1 MWVQNLR
8 SIYGEIAVHFFC
20 PSDIGIHRFIQQ
32 RLGHLISDPELA
44 HSKNSGSTEHY
55 FHYYLIDHQGQP
67 LTTKGILR
75 AKTNLVDSTPDQ
87 EVKQLELT
95 TEVETEPETTAEP
108 PSHPS
113 LPTPTVHHSSEV
125 ITPKKLP
132 TPNSELEHS
141 DVTISPSP
149 VEAQLHLEQGEFL
162 SRIATLINSEDYQSL
177 LVGLMAATGL
187 DAASLLKLL
196 VFKQAAAPHLIL
208 YCPQLHPAHQPL
220 QQLITLLPAADVL
233 AALERLRRHREAI
246 DFAHRR
252 TGEEIN
258 TEVTEIAPT
267 VLARIGLSQ
276 DLNLR
281 QQYIELIPLLLKEN
295 IPDDEEKEQQPTLDL
310 SAETQHQFE
319 LWQQHFDSDVEQTL
333 NELMRLASSALQ
345 SLPAPQPQPNSS
357 SPIST
362 TASTS
367 EPSPW
372 LAISRLTE
380 TVANL
385 TSQVMTQN
393 ERLINLQLGHSAPPL
408 ARTSPQSQT
417 VIKTSTPPTA
427 PPPALTTT
435 TTNTTTPTTTSRSPD
450 FETLANLSSA
460 ELRLSRVRGAPREKL
475 KRALNAIIQYNQQ
488 QEDPKQMWRINTNV
502 LQTLTGCFNSPVK
515 QFVRD
520 HQSALDEHN
529 QQFHLT
535 SVRHN
540 ASHHGLDPNLFIQ
553 W

>member
-1 MWVQNLR
+1 M
-8 SIYGEIAVHFFC
+8 
-20 PSDIGIHRFIQQ
+20 
-32 RLGHLISDPELA
+32 
-44 HSKNSGSTEHY
+44 EH
-55 FHYYLIDHQGQP
+55 
-67 LTTKGILR
+67 
-75 AKTNLVDSTPDQ
+75 Q
-87 EVKQLELT
+87 EREKVG
-95 TEVETEPETTAEP
+95 
-108 PSHPS
+108 
-113 LPTPTVHHSSEV
+113 VHHSSEV

-149 VEAQLHLEQGEFL
+149 VEAQLPLERGEFL
-162 SRIATLINSEDYQSL
+162 SRIATLILSDSYQHL

-208 YCPQLHPAHQPL
+208 YCHQLHPAHQPL

-233 AALERLRRHREAI
+233 AALERLRCHREAI

-281 QQYIELIPLLLKEN
+281 QQYTELIPLLLKKN
-295 IPDDEEKEQQPTLDL
+295 ITDDEEKEQHSTLDL
-310 SAETQHQFE
+310 SPDTRHQFE

-333 NELMRLASSALQ
+333 NELMRLASLALQ
-345 SLPAPQPQPNSS
+345 SSPVSQTQLNSH
-357 SPIST
+357 PPTLTTST
-362 TASTS
+362 PSTIAES
-367 EPSPW
+367 SPW

-393 ERLINLQLGHSAPPL
+393 ERLINLQLGHSAPTLPPTSCPSQAITKPTTPL
-408 ARTSPQSQT
+408 TSPPP
-417 VIKTSTPPTA
+417 VIN
-427 PPPALTTT
+427 TTT
-435 TTNTTTPTTTSRSPD
+435 TPSTTTSTTSSRSPD
-450 FETLANLSSA
+450 FEALANLSSS
-460 ELRLSRVRGAPREKL
+460 ELRLSRAPGAPREKL
-475 KRALNAIIQYNQQ
+475 KRALHAIIQYNQQ

-520 HQSALDEHN
+520 HQVALDEHN

-540 ASHHGLDPNLFIQ
+540 AAHHGQDPNLFIQ